1 MKNIF
6 LIILFFSSFYSI
18 SQTKDDYINGYKD
31 GFRSGYCQNELQ
43 CSAPIPNS
51 RSIFIGDRPLQ
62 YPAGYAQGIEDG
74 KEKRINDNKNKL
86 TSTSTTTNSNV
97 NNDYWEARGI
107 EDNSTISAEEYMER
121 GVGEWT
127 KDNYIEAINEFT
139 KAIRNSSENDNTT
152 IYRSYFY
159 RANSKAFIG
168 DFAGALK
175 DIKLAKQNGWPLRI
189 QGYQRR
195 WRKNKL

>member
-62 YPAGYAQGIEDG
+62 YPAGYAQGLEDG

-107 EDNSTISAEEYMER
+107 EDNSTISAEEYIER
-121 GVGEWT
+121 GVGEFT
-127 KDNYIEAINEFT
+127 KNNFIEAINEFT
-139 KAIRNSSENDNTT
+139 KAIRISSENDDN
-152 IYRSYFY
+152 IQYGYFY

-175 DIKLAKQNGWPLRI
+175 DIELAKQNGWPLRI